1 MRLYSG
7 KIPAIAADISKA
19 LDAAEA
25 IDTEN
30 PKEVTSDL
38 EAVLKEYLRNER
50 EITDEA
56 KSRMEK
62 KGMSYS
68 LLTKVRGQ
76 VAAERGFPAP
86 DEFLPY
92 ILEQLIEMLFHS
104 QNVEEVFAEDVEL
117 RKLIT
122 PILRKHLE
130 VEESLD
136 REIRARLK
144 NLQEGTPAFEI
155 EYQKLVEQ
163 VKRKQH
169 LA

>member
-7 KIPAIAADISKA
+7 KIPAIAQEIAKA

-25 IDTEN
+25 IETEA
-30 PKEVTSDL
+30 PKEVAADL

-50 EITDEA
+50 EITEEA
-56 KSRMEK
+56 KSRMEQ
-62 KGMSYS
+62 KGLSYS
-68 LLTKVRGQ
+68 LLSKVRSQ
-76 VAAERGFPAP
+76 VAAERSFPAQ

-104 QNVEEVFAEDVEL
+104 GNVEEVFADDTEL
-117 RKLIT
+117 RKLLM

-130 VEESLD
+130 VEETLD

-144 NLQEGTPAFEI
+144 HLQEGTAAFEI
-155 EYQKLVEQ
+155 EYQKLVDQ
-163 VKRKQH
+163 MKRKQH